1 MAYIFLCDSAVR
13 NSTATFVDPASNA
26 TSTFNSTIN
35 NLFDIQFQWS
45 AANAANT
52 VAINSFQLF
61 LDN

>member
-1 MAYIFLCDSAVR
+1 MAYFFLFDGAFR
-13 NSTATFVDPASNA
+13 QSTALPGASNA
-26 TSTFNSTIN
+26 TSTFNSTVN